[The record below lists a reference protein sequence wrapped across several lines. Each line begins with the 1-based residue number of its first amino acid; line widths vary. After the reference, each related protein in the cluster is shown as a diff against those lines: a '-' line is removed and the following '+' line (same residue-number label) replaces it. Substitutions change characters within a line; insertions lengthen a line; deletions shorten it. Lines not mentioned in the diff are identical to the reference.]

1 MQGTI
6 WSSTACT
13 GWRSI
18 TPLSTSSERDYR
30 YLVYAERAQSGGALA
45 IPGSPE
51 RARRLRPYPPSRYK
65 QQ

>member
-6 WSSTACT
+6 CSTTASMRWC
-13 GWRSI
+13 SI
-18 TPLSTSSERDYR
+18 TPSSTLSVRDYR
-30 YLVYAERAQSGGALA
+30 YLVYAQRALLGDGPA
-45 IPGSPE
+45 IPGSPG